1 MHALTDPAPIPRP
14 AAVEAAAADPV
25 PAAAVTIDGGT
36 GAALAADASGALP
49 SDVAAA
55 LAAAP
60 ALAAAVPLP
69 AAGATAERL
78 EALATLGAHD
88 LEVARA
94 VEPHLDAVAIL
105 AEAGVEPHP
114 GAYGVFAAEGPG
126 MRLELQGGRLT
137 GEKPWCSLA
146 DRLDRALV
154 SAWQGDERVL
164 VDVDLRQPG
173 VEPVAGAWHA
183 RGLTGI
189 PSGPVRFDGTAAA
202 PVCAPGWYL
211 RRPGFAWGGIGVA
224 ACWHGGA
231 VAVARRLL
239 DGAGDAPLRLAHLG
253 AVDEALT
260 ASRLALADAARRI
273 DAGDVD
279 DPGMLAL
286 RTRGIVAR
294 AVEEVLAR
302 VGRALG
308 PGPLALDAEHARRV
322 ADLQLYV
329 RQHHAERDQASLGAA
344 LAADRAGRAW

>member
-1 MHALTDPAPIPRP
+1 MPSTPLPTT
-14 AAVEAAAADPV
+14 
-25 PAAAVTIDGGT
+25 TIHRGDG
-36 GAALAADASGALP
+36 ALAMLTALGTLPPTVADA
-49 SDVAAA
+49 
-55 LAAAP
+55 LAVAP
-60 ALAAAVPLP
+60 ALAATVPLP
-69 AAGATAERL
+69 ASGRTAERL

-94 VEPHLDAVAIL
+94 IEPHLDAVAIL
-105 AEAGVEPHP
+105 TEAGVASRP

-126 MRLELQGGRLT
+126 SRLELRDGRLT

-173 VEPVAGAWHA
+173 VEVAQDTWHA
-183 RGLTGI
+183 RGLVGI
-189 PSGPVRFDGTAAA
+189 PSGPVRFDGAVAE
-202 PVCAPGWYL
+202 PVGEPGWYL

-239 DGAGDAPLRLAHLG
+239 GATADAPLRLAHLG

-260 ASRLALADAARRI
+260 ASRLALADAAQRI
-273 DAGDVD
+273 DAGDASV
-279 DPGMLAL
+279 DPGTLAL

-294 AVEEVLAR
+294 AVDEVLAR
-302 VGRALG
+302 VARALG
-308 PGPLALDAEHARRV
+308 PAPLALEAEHARRV
-322 ADLQLYV
+322 ADLHLYV

-344 LAADRAGRAW
+344 VAELAAAGGSAW

>member
-1 MHALTDPAPIPRP
+1 MPSTPLPTT
-14 AAVEAAAADPV
+14 
-25 PAAAVTIDGGT
+25 TIDRGDGALAMLTALGT
-36 GAALAADASGALP
+36 LPPTVADALAVARALAAT
-49 SDVAAA
+49 
-55 LAAAP
+55 
-60 ALAAAVPLP
+60 VPLP
-69 AAGATAERL
+69 ASGRTAERL

-94 VEPHLDAVAIL
+94 IEPHLDAVAIL
-105 AEAGVEPHP
+105 TEAGVAPRP

-126 MRLELQGGRLT
+126 SRLELRDGRLT

-173 VEPVAGAWHA
+173 VEVAQGAWHA
-183 RGLTGI
+183 RGLVGI
-189 PSGPVRFDGTAAA
+189 PSGPVRFDGAVAE
-202 PVCAPGWYL
+202 PVGQPGWYL

-239 DGAGDAPLRLAHLG
+239 GATADAPLRLAHLG

-273 DAGDVD
+273 DAGDASV
-279 DPGMLAL
+279 DPGTLAL

-294 AVEEVLAR
+294 AVDEVLAR
-302 VGRALG
+302 VARALG
-308 PGPLALDAEHARRV
+308 PAPLALEAEHARRV
-322 ADLQLYV
+322 ADLHLYV

-344 LAADRAGRAW
+344 VAELAAAGGSAW

>member
-1 MHALTDPAPIPRP
+1 M
-14 AAVEAAAADPV
+14 AVPPTAS
-25 PAAAVTIDGGT
+25 VTIDRGD
-36 GAALAADASGALP
+36 GAQALRTALGALP
-49 SDVAAA
+49 STVAEA
-55 LAAAP
+55 LTAAP

-69 AAGATAERL
+69 ASGRTAERL

-94 VEPHLDAVAIL
+94 IEPHLDAVAIL
-105 AEAGVEPHP
+105 AEAGIAPRP

-126 MRLELQGGRLT
+126 ARLELRDGRLE

-154 SAWQGDERVL
+154 SAWHGEERVL
-164 VDVDLRQPG
+164 VDVDLRQRG
-173 VEPVAGAWHA
+173 VEAVPGAWHA
-183 RGLTGI
+183 RGLAGI
-189 PSGPVRFDGTAAA
+189 PSGPVRFDGALAE
-202 PVCAPGWYL
+202 PVGERGWYL

-239 DGAGDAPLRLAHLG
+239 GATADAPLRLAHLG

-260 ASRLALADAARRI
+260 ASRLALADAARSI
-273 DAGDVD
+273 DAGLAH
-279 DPGMLAL
+279 DPGTLAL

-294 AVEEVLAR
+294 AVDEALGR
-302 VGRALG
+302 VARALG
-308 PGPLALDAEHARRV
+308 PAPLALEAEHARRV

-344 LAADRAGRAW
+344 IVERAAAGSAPW

>member
-1 MHALTDPAPIPRP
+1 MTVRQSSVVIEAGLGAESLLHAIGCMPAS
-14 AAVEAAAADPV
+14 V
-25 PAAAVTIDGGT
+25 
-36 GAALAADASGALP
+36 ADALI
-49 SDVAAA
+49 
-55 LAAAP
+55 AAP

-69 AAGATAERL
+69 GSGRTAERL
-78 EALATLGAHD
+78 EVLATLGAHD

-94 VEPHLDAVAIL
+94 LEPHLDSVAIL
-105 AEAGVEPHP
+105 AEAGTVPRD

-126 MRLELQGGRLT
+126 ARLELRDGALT

-154 SAWQGDERVL
+154 SAWQGEERVL
-164 VDVDLRQPG
+164 VDVDLHQPG
-173 VEPVAGAWHA
+173 VDVVPGAWHA

-189 PSGPVRFDGTAAA
+189 PSGPVRFDGVPAK
-202 PVCAPGWYL
+202 PVGNPGWYM

-239 DGAGDAPLRLAHLG
+239 GAAGDAPLRLAHLG
-253 AVDEALT
+253 AIDEALT

-273 DAGDVD
+273 DAGDATVE
-279 DPGMLAL
+279 PGLLAM

-294 AVEEVLAR
+294 AVDEALTR
-302 VGRALG
+302 VARALG
-308 PGPLALDAEHARRV
+308 PAPLALEAEHARRV

-329 RQHHAERDQASLGAA
+329 RQHHAERDQASLGAEVEA
-344 LAADRAGRAW
+344 RANEGTAPW

>member
-1 MHALTDPAPIPRP
+1 MT
-14 AAVEAAAADPV
+14 AAVQS
-25 PAAAVTIDGGT
+25 AVTLERGAGGET
-36 GAALAADASGALP
+36 LRSALGALP
-49 SDVAAA
+49 TTVAEA

-69 AAGATAERL
+69 GAGRTVERL

-94 VEPHLDAVAIL
+94 IEPHLDAVAIL
-105 AEAGVEPHP
+105 AEAGLEPGA

-126 MRLELQGGRLT
+126 ARLELRDGSLA

-154 SAWQGDERVL
+154 SAWQGEERVL

-173 VEPVAGAWHA
+173 VQAVPGAWHA
-183 RGLTGI
+183 RGLAGI
-189 PSGPVRFDGTAAA
+189 PSGPVRFDAVPAE
-202 PVCAPGWYL
+202 PVGEPGWYL

-239 DGAGDAPLRLAHLG
+239 GAAGDAPLRLAHLG
-253 AVDEALT
+253 AIDEALS
-260 ASRLALADAARRI
+260 ASRLALADAGRRI
-273 DAGDVD
+273 DAGDDSVA
-279 DPGMLAL
+279 PGLLAL

-294 AVEEVLAR
+294 AVEETLTR
-302 VGRALG
+302 VAHALG
-308 PGPLALDAEHARRV
+308 PAPLALEAQHARRV
-322 ADLQLYV
+322 ADLQLYA
-329 RQHHAERDQASLGAA
+329 RQHHAERDQASLGTEIQTR
-344 LAADRAGRAW
+344 AADGSTPW

>member
-1 MHALTDPAPIPRP
+1 MPSTPLPTT
-14 AAVEAAAADPV
+14 
-25 PAAAVTIDGGT
+25 TIDRGDG
-36 GAALAADASGALP
+36 ALAMLTALGRLPPTVAD
-49 SDVAAA
+49 A

-60 ALAAAVPLP
+60 VLAATVPLP
-69 AAGATAERL
+69 ASGRTAERL

-94 VEPHLDAVAIL
+94 IEPHLDAVAIL
-105 AEAGVEPHP
+105 TEAGVAPRP

-126 MRLELQGGRLT
+126 SRLELHDGRLT

-173 VEPVAGAWHA
+173 VEVAQGAWHA
-183 RGLTGI
+183 RGLVGI
-189 PSGPVRFDGTAAA
+189 PSGPVRFDGAVAE
-202 PVCAPGWYL
+202 PVGQPGWYL

-239 DGAGDAPLRLAHLG
+239 GATADAPLRLAHLG

-273 DAGDVD
+273 DAGDASV
-279 DPGMLAL
+279 DPGTLAL

-294 AVEEVLAR
+294 AVDEVLAR
-302 VGRALG
+302 VARALG
-308 PGPLALDAEHARRV
+308 PAPLALEAEHARRV
-322 ADLQLYV
+322 ADLHLYV

-344 LAADRAGRAW
+344 VAELAAAGGSAW

>member
-1 MHALTDPAPIPRP
+1 MTP
-14 AAVEAAAADPV
+14 VVSAAAR
-25 PAAAVTIDGGT
+25 IDRGD
-36 GAALAADASGALP
+36 GAEALLALGALP
-49 SDVAAA
+49 ATVAAA

-60 ALAAAVPLP
+60 TLAAAVPLP
-69 AAGATAERL
+69 GSGRTAERL

-94 VEPHLDAVAIL
+94 IEPHLDAVAIL
-105 AEAGVEPHP
+105 AEAGLAPGA

-126 MRLELQGGRLT
+126 ARLELRDGRLS

-154 SAWQGDERVL
+154 SAWQGEERVL

-173 VEPVAGAWHA
+173 VQVVPGAWHA

-189 PSGPVRFDGTAAA
+189 PSGPVRFDGVPAES
-202 PVCAPGWYL
+202 VGESGWYL

-231 VAVARRLL
+231 VATARRLL
-239 DGAGDAPLRLAHLG
+239 GAAGDAPLRLAHLG
-253 AVDEALT
+253 AIDEALT
-260 ASRLALADAARRI
+260 ASRLALADAAGRI
-273 DAGDVD
+273 DDEDATVA
-279 DPGMLAL
+279 PGLLAL

-294 AVEEVLAR
+294 AAEETLTR
-302 VGRALG
+302 VAHALG
-308 PGPLALDAEHARRV
+308 PAPLALEAEHARRV

-329 RQHHAERDQASLGAA
+329 RQHHAERDQASLGAEVQA
-344 LAADRAGRAW
+344 GAAEGTSPW

>member
-1 MHALTDPAPIPRP
+1 MP
-14 AAVEAAAADPV
+14 EPV
-25 PAAAVTIDGGT
+25 PATTPIEAGAVTIEDGT
-36 GAALAADASGALP
+36 GAQALLTALGSLPASVAD
-49 SDVAAA
+49 A

-60 ALAAAVPLP
+60 ALAASTSLP
-69 AAGATAERL
+69 AAGRTAARF
-78 EALATLGAHD
+78 EALATLGARD

-94 VEPHLDAVAIL
+94 IEPHLDAVAIL
-105 AEAGVEPHP
+105 AEAGIQPAP

-126 MRLELQGGRLT
+126 ARLELREGRLV

-154 SAWQGDERVL
+154 SAWSGEERVL
-164 VDVDLRQPG
+164 VDVDLRQSG
-173 VEPVAGAWHA
+173 VEVMADAWHA
-183 RGLTGI
+183 RGLAGI
-189 PSGPVRFDGTAAA
+189 PSGPVRFDRAAA
-202 PVCAPGWYL
+202 EPVGEPGWYL

-231 VAVARRLL
+231 VAIARRLL
-239 DGAGDAPLRLAHLG
+239 RATADAPLRLAHLG

-273 DAGDVD
+273 DAGDASVD
-279 DPGMLAL
+279 PATLAL

-294 AVEEVLAR
+294 AVDEVLER

-308 PGPLALDAEHARRV
+308 PAPLALEAEHARRV

-344 LAADRAGRAW
+344 IAARAAAGSQQW

>member
-1 MHALTDPAPIPRP
+1 VTGGSAVRIGRGAGGRALLARGLPAT
-14 AAVEAAAADPV
+14 V
-25 PAAAVTIDGGT
+25 
-36 GAALAADASGALP
+36 ADAL
-49 SDVAAA
+49 V
-55 LAAAP
+55 AAP
-60 ALAAAVPLP
+60 ALARAVPVP
-69 AAGATAERL
+69 GGGRTVERL

-94 VEPHLDAVAIL
+94 IEPHLDALAIL
-105 AEAGVEPHP
+105 AEAGIGPRD

-126 MRLELQGGRLT
+126 ARLELRDGRLH

-154 SAWQGDERVL
+154 SAWQGGQRVL

-173 VEPVAGAWHA
+173 VAVVPGAWHA
-183 RGLTGI
+183 RGLAGI
-189 PSGPVRFDGTAAA
+189 PSGPVRFDGVPAE
-202 PVCAPGWYL
+202 PVGEPGWYL

-239 DGAGDAPLRLAHLG
+239 DSTGDAPLRLAHLG

-273 DAGDVD
+273 DA
-279 DPGMLAL
+279 DPRDADPRDADPLEPGVLAL

-294 AVEEVLAR
+294 TVDEVLTRAA
-302 VGRALG
+302 RALG
-308 PGPLALDAEHARRV
+308 PAPLALEAEHARRV

-329 RQHHAERDQASLGAA
+329 RQHHAERDQQSLGEA
-344 LAADRAGRAW
+344 LAAGGGSPW